1 MLHTL
6 KTLKL
11 ILLMILLQIPMTLK
25 DYTQVRTP
33 EISLKYF

>member
-1 MLHTL
+1 MFHTL

-11 ILLMILLQIPMTLK
+11 MLLMILLQIPMTLK
-25 DYTQVRTP
+25 VRTP